1 MGNRV
6 VARLLK
12 EERHTHGAGCGHDGV
27 EDSTA
32 KAQSALI
39 ASAIRSE
46 SSQIPDPLRGKAESF
61 FGNDFS
67 RGRFH
72 DGPVA
77 QRAIEAMGA
86 RALTIDNHV
95 FLPPPGARD
104 MALIG
109 HEFSHLNKNLNG
121 ERETG
126 TDNGAGLKVTNP
138 NQPSERTADTEGNDF
153 AADVATAPSVTAQRS
168 VAADSGAEPVRAEL
182 VQRAAR
188 PQGDAM
194 DVDHFGSDE
203 DLDEAMTD
211 AFDRQDAVDT
221 AELDR
226 LKKLGLAGRHRE
238 FLRLLRSHFSGGK
251 WKIEKST
258 PEGDFEAATKERGKS
273 KAHSYEDQPQ
283 VRRLRWIST
292 VIKEYLTTVKLP
304 PIEVQAAI
312 DDSGRLIVAAND
324 KSANE
329 HLAELAANGG
339 ATDSLGH
346 MLGNAARP
354 EARAGS
360 AMDERARVDR
370 VNRHF
375 DQASDMHSG
384 AAPVPAALRTALA
397 QGMVV
402 AAGGA
407 PGQHAELRILAS
419 NNGKTPPYLG
429 GTKRPCATCL
439 ATLYPHGSPKGGEGR
454 SWCAREGSIP
464 GRTPTG
470 RSRDTRTAPRCPPRT
485 GRSRCSPG
493 STSPPLIRMTP
504 MRATTRS
511 FGGRARNR
519 NRTDLRQATPR
530 AEVPPVTTGG
540 TSLPHSRRLLGRR
553 ADHHGPLRPARGRRG
568 RPPRYTRGVPQRTSV
583 TPAPAC
589 LRAGLQW
596 AGHAVNAV
604 CRGAGWDL

>member
-1 MGNRV
+1 MRAHVEDPGEKNGSKARPPRRAVSVPGNTAHVPRSASEVTALSGQVGNRV

-27 EDSTA
+27 EDGTA

-39 ASAIRSE
+39 AEAIRSE

-67 RGRFH
+67 RGRLH

-104 MALIG
+104 LALIG
-109 HEFSHLNKNLNG
+109 HEFSHLNNNLNG
-121 ERETG
+121 KPETG

-138 NQPSERTADTEGNDF
+138 NQPSERTADTEGNNF

-168 VAADSGAEPVRAEL
+168 VAADSGAEPVRTEL

-211 AFDRQDAVDT
+211 AFDRQDAVDA

-226 LKKLGLAGRHRE
+226 LKKLGLGGRHRE
-238 FLRLLRSHFSGGK
+238 FLRLLRGHFSASGGK

-258 PEGDFEAATKERGKS
+258 PEGDFEAATKERGKV

-324 KSANE
+324 KSAND

-354 EARAGS
+354 QARAGS

-407 PGQHAELRILAS
+407 SGQHAELRIFAS

-429 GTKRPCATCL
+429 GTKRPCATCF
-439 ATLYPHGSPKGGEGR
+439 AALYPHGSPKGGDGKELVR
-454 SWCAREGSIP
+454 P
-464 GRTPTG
+464 GRFY
-470 RSRDTRTAPRCPPRT
+470 SREDANRTVPGYKDST
-485 GRSRCSPG
+485 TVSPKD
-493 STSPPLIRMTP
+493 
-504 MRATTRS
+504 RAQQVFAWIDKSVAHTHDS
-511 FGGRARNR
+511 YARN
-519 NRTDLRQATPR
+519 NALLRGQGS
-530 AEVPPVTTGG
+530 E
-540 TSLPHSRRLLGRR
+540 SDS
-553 ADHHGPLRPARGRRG
+553 D
-568 RPPRYTRGVPQRTSV
+568 
-583 TPAPAC
+583 
-589 LRAGLQW
+589 
-596 AGHAVNAV
+596 
-604 CRGAGWDL
+604 

>member
-1 MGNRV
+1 MRAHDEDHGERTGSKARPSRSAVSVPGSAARVPRSASEVTALSGQVGNRV

-12 EERHTHGAGCGHDGV
+12 EERHTHGAGCGHDAV
-27 EDSTA
+27 EDGAA

-39 ASAIRSE
+39 AEAIRSE
-46 SSQIPDPLRGKAESF
+46 SSQIPDPLRGSAESF
-61 FGNDFS
+61 FGTDFS
-67 RGRFH
+67 RGRLH

-121 ERETG
+121 EPETG
-126 TDNGAGLKVTNP
+126 TDNGAGLKVTDP
-138 NQPSERTADTEGNDF
+138 NQPSERTADTEGDAF

-188 PQGDAM
+188 PESDAM

-211 AFDRQDAVDT
+211 AFDRQDAVDS

-226 LKKLGLAGRHRE
+226 LKKLGQVGRHRE
-238 FLRLLRSHFSGGK
+238 FLRLLRGHFSASGGK

-258 PEGDFEAATKERGKS
+258 PEGDFEAATRERGKA
-273 KAHSYEDQPQ
+273 KAHGYEDQPQ

-312 DDSGRLIVAAND
+312 DDSGRLVVAAND

-346 MLGNAARP
+346 MLGNADRP
-354 EARAGS
+354 QARAGS
-360 AMDERARVDR
+360 AMDERARIDR

-402 AAGGA
+402 AAGGES
-407 PGQHAELRILAS
+407 GQHAELRILAS

-429 GTKRPCATCL
+429 GTKRPCATCF
-439 ATLYPHGSPKGGEGR
+439 ATLYPHGSPKGGDGKELVR
-454 SWCAREGSIP
+454 P
-464 GRTPTG
+464 GRFY
-470 RSRDTRTAPRCPPRT
+470 SREDANRTVPGYKDST
-485 GRSRCSPG
+485 TVSPKD
-493 STSPPLIRMTP
+493 
-504 MRATTRS
+504 RAQQVFAWIDKSVAQTYDS
-511 FGGRARNR
+511 FARNNALLR
-519 NRTDLRQATPR
+519 GQGSDSDTD
-530 AEVPPVTTGG
+530 
-540 TSLPHSRRLLGRR
+540 
-553 ADHHGPLRPARGRRG
+553 
-568 RPPRYTRGVPQRTSV
+568 
-583 TPAPAC
+583 
-589 LRAGLQW
+589 
-596 AGHAVNAV
+596 
-604 CRGAGWDL
+604 

>member
-1 MGNRV
+1 MRAHGEDPGEKTGGKARPPRWAVSAPGSTAHVPRSASEVTALSGQVGNRV

-39 ASAIRSE
+39 DEAIRSE

-67 RGRFH
+67 RGRLH

-109 HEFSHLNKNLNG
+109 HEFSHLNDNLNG
-121 ERETG
+121 VPETG
-126 TDNGAGLKVTNP
+126 TDNGAGLKH
-138 NQPSERTADTEGNDF
+138 QPQPALRAGSGHEG
-153 AADVATAPSVTAQRS
+153 QRLRGGCGHGS
-168 VAADSGAEPVRAEL
+168 PGH
-182 VQRAAR
+182 RAALGGSGLRRRAGAGRAGAARRAAPGRRHGCR
-188 PQGDAM
+188 PLRVRRGPGRSHDGCVRPPGRGRRGRAGPPQ
-194 DVDHFGSDE
+194 
-203 DLDEAMTD
+203 EAG
-211 AFDRQDAVDT
+211 R
-221 AELDR
+221 
-226 LKKLGLAGRHRE
+226 GGRHRE
-238 FLRLLRSHFSGGK
+238 FLRLLRGHFSASDGK

-258 PEGDFEAATKERGKS
+258 PEGDFEAATKERGKA

-304 PIEVQAAI
+304 PVEVQAAI
-312 DDSGRLIVAAND
+312 DDSGRLVVAAND
-324 KSANE
+324 KRANE

-354 EARAGS
+354 QARPGS

-402 AAGGA
+402 AAGGT
-407 PGQHAELRILAS
+407 PGLHAELRILAS

-429 GTKRPCATCL
+429 GTKRPCATCF
-439 ATLYPHGSPKGGEGR
+439 ATLYPHGSPKSGDGKELVR
-454 SWCAREGSIP
+454 P
-464 GRTPTG
+464 GRFY
-470 RSRDTRTAPRCPPRT
+470 SREDANRTVPGYKDST
-485 GRSRCSPG
+485 TVSPKD
-493 STSPPLIRMTP
+493 
-504 MRATTRS
+504 RAQQVFAWIDKSVAQTYDS
-511 FGGRARNR
+511 YARN
-519 NRTDLRQATPR
+519 NALLRGQGS
-530 AEVPPVTTGG
+530 E
-540 TSLPHSRRLLGRR
+540 SDS
-553 ADHHGPLRPARGRRG
+553 D
-568 RPPRYTRGVPQRTSV
+568 
-583 TPAPAC
+583 
-589 LRAGLQW
+589 
-596 AGHAVNAV
+596 
-604 CRGAGWDL
+604 

>member
-1 MGNRV
+1 MRAHVEDPGEKAGNKARPQGRAVSVPGSTARVPRSASEVTALGGQVGNRV

-27 EDSTA
+27 EDSAA
-32 KAQSALI
+32 KTQSALI
-39 ASAIRSE
+39 DEAIRSE

-61 FGNDFS
+61 FGTDFS
-67 RGRFH
+67 RGRLH

-121 ERETG
+121 EPETG

-138 NQPSERTADTEGNDF
+138 NQPSERTADIEGNDF
-153 AADVATAPSVTAQRS
+153 AADVATPAPVTAQRS
-168 VAADSGAEPVRAEL
+168 VATDSGAEPVRTEL

-188 PQGDAM
+188 PDDAM

-211 AFDRQDAVDT
+211 AFDRQEAVDT

-226 LKKLGLAGRHRE
+226 LKKLGMGGRHRE
-238 FLRLLRSHFSGGK
+238 FLRLLRGHFSAPGGK

-258 PEGDFEAATKERGKS
+258 PEGDFEAATKERGKA
-273 KAHSYEDQPQ
+273 KAHSFEEQPQ

-292 VIKEYLTTVKLP
+292 VIKEYLTTVELP
-304 PIEVQAAI
+304 PVEVQAAI
-312 DDSGRLIVAAND
+312 DASGRLIVAAND
-324 KSANE
+324 KSAND
-329 HLAELAANGG
+329 HLAELAASGG
-339 ATDSLGH
+339 ATDALGH

-354 EARAGS
+354 QARAGA

-402 AAGGA
+402 AAAGT

-429 GTKRPCATCL
+429 GTKRPCATCF
-439 ATLYPHGSPKGGEGR
+439 ATLYPHGSPKGGDGKDLVR
-454 SWCAREGSIP
+454 P
-464 GRTPTG
+464 GRFYSREDANRTVPGYKDSTTVSPKDRAQQVFAWID
-470 RSRDTRTAPRCPPRT
+470 RSVAHTYD
-485 GRSRCSPG
+485 SY
-493 STSPPLIRMTP
+493 
-504 MRATTRS
+504 
-511 FGGRARNR
+511 ARN
-519 NRTDLRQATPR
+519 NALLRGQGS
-530 AEVPPVTTGG
+530 E
-540 TSLPHSRRLLGRR
+540 SDS
-553 ADHHGPLRPARGRRG
+553 D
-568 RPPRYTRGVPQRTSV
+568 
-583 TPAPAC
+583 
-589 LRAGLQW
+589 
-596 AGHAVNAV
+596 
-604 CRGAGWDL
+604 